1 MIEETAEPGD
11 EVKCGIAL
19 RLTVDADLIPG
30 FFEFLQK
37 GVTVK
42 AHTGC
47 SVKSFLCEQLGLSP
61 DYVEKRVQTCFLDGK
76 AVDDMNTARV
86 KTGATLSLSGAL
98 PGLLG
103 ATLRKGSFYASMRTQ
118 ISYQDGECET
128 VSEEGA
134 VLLKLFNLVIREI
147 GPELLRQ
154 GVRVQAEDL
163 EDFFE
168 RQGDIFWSG
177 CKDISIDDEKVGR
190 ERLAALL
197 NGTGEVLLSLRAA

>member
-1 MIEETAEPGD
+1 M
-11 EVKCGIAL
+11 KCGRVL

-42 AHTGC
+42 APVGC
-47 SVKSFLCEQLGLSP
+47 SVKAFLCDQLGLSP

-76 AVDDMNTARV
+76 AVDDMNTAMI

-118 ISYQDGECET
+118 ISHQDGECET
-128 VSEEGA
+128 GSGEGEI
-134 VLLKLFNLVIREI
+134 LLKLFNLVTREI

-154 GVRVQAEDL
+154 GVRVQGRDL
-163 EDFFE
+163 EDFFK
-168 RQGDIFWSG
+168 RQGNFFWSR
-177 CKDISIDDEKVGR
+177 CKAISIDDEKAGR
-190 ERLAALL
+190 ERLAGLL
-197 NGTGEVLLSLRAA
+197 RGTGEVLLSLRAA